1 MARFDQIIENHRNK
15 STGNLAFLTNV
26 MNFGGNLARTFTI
39 FTEASDDLLLLASNI
54 IPAMTNGYIFLQFL
68 MYWNNTINQ
77 QKGVNE
83 DAKNK
88 DAKKVQ

>member
-1 MARFDQIIENHRNK
+1 M
-15 STGNLAFLTNV
+15 TNV